1 MNSTVK
7 VVPLERVPTP
17 LLAVLVGALNGKVPT
32 SLLALDDLLGGAMGR
47 AAEHGDFTGE
57 RDTVHVFYAP
67 RGPRR
72 VMLVGLGKLIE
83 MSRGAVRRGAAVAA
97 RRALG
102 FGVESI
108 ACHVT
113 HEFRGGVAPAA
124 IGQVLVE
131 GVMQGAW
138 QFRSLQVATDRKP
151 PLKSME
157 IIATREER
165 PDLERGRSIGHA
177 MAIGHKLARNLQAL
191 PGNICTPEY
200 LATIARQLSKAYG
213 FKINVLNAS
222 LMEKEGMG
230 ALLAVARGS
239 TEEPRFITLEHKGAA
254 RSAPICLVGKGI
266 TFDSG
271 GISIKPADKM
281 EEMKYDMS
289 GAAAVLGTFEALGQL
304 KPPIN
309 VVGIIPA
316 TENLPSGTAT
326 KPGDVV
332 RSHLG
337 KSIEVVNTDAE
348 GRMILADALSYARRF
363 KPACVIDAATL
374 TGAIVVALGNH
385 AIGLMGNDDQ
395 LLAEVRQAGELAG
408 ERCWPLPM
416 WDEYREQNRSDI
428 ADVKNSG
435 GRPGGSIT
443 AGWFLREFVDGFPWA
458 HLDIAGTAYTD
469 RDQPQL
475 SKGPTGTGVRL
486 FIEFIL
492 GRARG

>member
-1 MNSTVK
+1 M
-7 VVPLERVPTP
+7 
-17 LLAVLVGALNGKVPT
+17 
-32 SLLALDDLLGGAMGR
+32 
-47 AAEHGDFTGE
+47 
-57 RDTVHVFYAP
+57 
-67 RGPRR
+67 
-72 VMLVGLGKLIE
+72 
-83 MSRGAVRRGAAVAA
+83 
-97 RRALG
+97 
-102 FGVESI
+102 

-138 QFRSLQVATDRKP
+138 QFRALQVATDRKP

-200 LATIARQLSKAYG
+200 LATIARQLAKAYG
-213 FKINVLNAS
+213 FKINVLNAP

-239 TEEPRFITLEHKGAA
+239 TEEPRFITLEYKGAA

-304 KPPIN
+304 KPPVN

-348 GRMILADALSYARRF
+348 GRMVLADALSYARRF
-363 KPACVIDAATL
+363 KPVCVIDAATL

-416 WDEYREQNRSDI
+416 WDEYREQNKSDI
-428 ADVKNSG
+428 ADIKNSG
-435 GRPGGSIT
+435 GRPAGSIT

-458 HLDIAGTAYTD
+458 HLDIAGTAHTD

-486 FIEFIL
+486 FTEFIL